1 MWSVEKRVGMA
12 LQLRR
17 STSMRVRLMTTLI
30 AAFALIAQPYIGV
43 IASQNVNALA
53 VTDHVVINEI
63 SPSPSSG
70 SEWIELYN
78 PTALNVVVD
87 GWTLKDA
94 SNPAQ
99 PISGTIAAGGFRT
112 FNVVDFNN
120 SGDTAILSN
129 TTNVVDTVVYSLT
142 ISNDSSYA
150 RTYDANDAFEIRSAA
165 SVTKNTTNGSAPATA
180 PVCTYDFTAQK
191 MWEVTWGYGFEDRNG
206 GAPVFDMQSNGGL
219 VSLNGGAV
227 PSYMTPTWHWLYVT
241 DNGNYT
247 PRHYTYGF
255 ADGTTRTADV
265 TFSDVNGCQ
274 IPTIV
279 WGTQE
284 PLPATAVTNQNTGE
298 TYDTLQEAIQAA
310 LAGNTLVI
318 NENLST
324 TSQITIDK
332 PLTINGQGHTLTA
345 AFDGTDTSNNSVL
358 RILSTNNVTIDNLV
372 VEGAHRGGL
381 HGVNVFAS
389 QAVML
394 NNVTSRNNAKSGV
407 AINASTVT
415 VSNITTA
422 GNGWHGI
429 NADKNGTILTVNGV
443 SAHSEAFADIYVD
456 DTTKNV
462 DVVDTNS
469 QYSHQPSGIPGRNN
483 DQVYRLKPANT
494 APTVAFV
501 APTPSENSY
510 VRGTIT
516 PHVTA
521 SDDYGMGSYYVRVW
535 KNAFESGV
543 SNLVYNGCSSA
554 PGAALLGTAQDVTC
568 PALNTTTLTDGKY
581 VLSAQFLDSSNVWG
595 QSLRTFYVD
604 NTAPTITVKAA
615 PDTVGSTASKTF
627 SKVSFKLHDNI
638 KFEGKYTINGVESTI
653 SPSTWGDANNIV
665 VGQRGAVYGEN
676 TITLKDL
683 AGNSASY
690 TFILDNLAPTIKI
703 KDGFVGSKEA
713 NTFSNVSFSLFD
725 AHQVDKYTI
734 NGHTSDFGN
743 NNWSDAN
750 FQNIKQYLNQGLNT
764 FALYDIA
771 GNKSTFEFTYDTT
784 APGASF
790 THSNNNDNTLVNTDV
805 VSTLHATEPI
815 QTPAGWTLVADT
827 DNKTFTK
834 TSTENNKGNI
844 VITDLAGNS
853 STVFFEVKRIDKT
866 APVFNISNAD
876 VLNTSSVNVLV
887 TETNLAST
895 IKVDGVDTA
904 YTGTKPNYK
913 VSVTGEGTHT
923 VTATDKAGN
932 ATTVT
937 FTIDSTAPSVSWQLQ
952 PKTIY
957 GIGQGFNI
965 RPITSEVGTIKSV
978 YIDSVNSANLVRTL
992 ASDHKNFDTSNA
1004 HNQTLWDS
1012 LSDGI
1017 HKFIAVF
1024 EDYAG
1029 NVTTSESSSFTID
1042 RTAPDGSF
1050 TFSNNKAPTKGNVY
1064 AYLTTTEPVTISPTG
1079 SHGWEATDATHFK
1092 HKFTNNGSFDAVIT
1106 DAAGNSKTLTAS
1118 VDWID
1123 RTAPS
1128 VTQYA
1133 YSNNGN
1139 LTKNDV
1145 TVTITTSEPVDT
1157 PTDWNR
1163 VDDTHFTRVFE
1174 HNGGF
1179 TVSLTDKVGNTATVG
1194 GKSQGAEVKGID
1206 KNAPIISG
1214 ITEGAIVSN
1223 AVQLSVFDPKYE
1235 GADGFNANT
1244 GLNVDGEWVVT
1255 TPGADKTYLYEVTG
1269 EGLHTVFATDKAG
1282 NVTDTLHFT
1291 IDTTPPEM
1299 TLNAIATS
1307 TSTSRTITG
1316 TGDAG
1321 ETVEVTV
1328 HSTPQTKTTTVDQMG
1343 VWSVTFDNLEVGLH
1357 TVKATIFD
1365 ALGNRS
1371 EEVIG
1376 SFKVLAVTVPTETD
1390 PETNNPDTNN
1400 ASDTP
1405 TTAGANAAGTPSQAS
1420 NLAGLG
1426 LAVLG
1431 VSTTANEVAQ
1441 AQSPAEEESDV
1452 KGTSTAGSDTDTN
1465 KQSEAGCGTFL
1476 GICWYWWIPIVIA
1489 AIIAVY
1495 YLFRPR
1501 REEA

>member
-1 MWSVEKRVGMA
+1 
-12 LQLRR
+12 
-17 STSMRVRLMTTLI
+17 MTTLI

-43 IASQNVNALA
+43 IASQSAQAASLVLTPTTHSIEGGQTKVSTVNASTFTNMTLSFTHA
-53 VTDHVVINEI
+53 AENLEPNGND
-63 SPSPSSG
+63 
-70 SEWIELYN
+70 
-78 PTALNVVVD
+78 
-87 GWTLKDA
+87 TLK
-94 SNPAQ
+94 
-99 PISGTIAAGGFRT
+99 
-112 FNVVDFNN
+112 
-120 SGDTAILSN
+120 
-129 TTNVVDTVVYSLT
+129 
-142 ISNDSSYA
+142 
-150 RTYDANDAFEIRSAA
+150 
-165 SVTKNTTNGSAPATA
+165 
-180 PVCTYDFTAQK
+180 
-191 MWEVTWGYGFEDRNG
+191 YGWR
-206 GAPVFDMQSNGGL
+206 VNGGL
-219 VSLNGGAV
+219 
-227 PSYMTPTWHWLYVT
+227 
-241 DNGNYT
+241 DNQLGVIEGKPNVGNMPGVGENST
-247 PRHYTYGF
+247 K
-255 ADGTTRTADV
+255 
-265 TFSDVNGCQ
+265 TF
-274 IPTIV
+274 T
-279 WGTQE
+279 
-284 PLPATAVTNQNTGE
+284 LPATAAVSNLEIYFTNTGGNN
-298 TYDTLQEAIQAA
+298 DTVSISDIAISGDELPVTPQLTHIDPYYVLSSYKGIGVDFKVSNLTDVTSIEIKVDRTNGGPVVKTAKES
-310 LAGNTLVI
+310 VI
-318 NENLST
+318 NNLNSGGLGATAPIVIQQGTYNEAGSDSWNQPIST
-324 TSQITIDK
+324 WDHTTIPTSVT
-332 PLTINGQGHTLTA
+332 
-345 AFDGTDTSNNSVL
+345 
-358 RILSTNNVTIDNLV
+358 VTITRSGGVPLV
-372 VEGAHRGGL
+372 MTKALVENMGPFATRSQVMSATP
-381 HGVNVFAS
+381 VNS
-389 QAVML
+389 GPAVNFM
-394 NNVTSRNNAKSGV
+394 
-407 AINASTVT
+407 I
-415 VSNITTA
+415 
-422 GNGWHGI
+422 
-429 NADKNGTILTVNGV
+429 
-443 SAHSEAFADIYVD
+443 
-456 DTTKNV
+456 
-462 DVVDTNS
+462 
-469 QYSHQPSGIPGRNN
+469 
-483 DQVYRLKPANT
+483 
-494 APTVAFV
+494 
-501 APTPSENSY
+501 PTPNENSY
-510 VRGTIT
+510 VRGIIT

-568 PALNTTTLTDGKY
+568 PVLNTTTLTDGKY
-581 VLSAQFLDSSNVWG
+581 VLSAQFLDSDNVWG
-595 QSLRTFYVD
+595 QALRTFYVD

-638 KFEGKYTINGVESTI
+638 KFEGKYTINGVESAIT
-653 SPSTWGDANNIV
+653 PTTWGDANSIT

-690 TFILDNLAPTIKI
+690 TFTLDNLAPTIKI

-764 FALYDIA
+764 FVLYDVA

-790 THSNNNDNTLVNTDV
+790 THSNNNDNTLVNTNV
-805 VSTLHATEPI
+805 ISTLHATEPI
-815 QTPAGWTLVADT
+815 QTPAGWTLVADS
-827 DNKTFTK
+827 DNKMFTK
-834 TSTENNKGNI
+834 ISTENNKGNI
-844 VITDLAGNS
+844 VITDFAGNS
-853 STVFFEVKRIDKT
+853 STVFFEVKRIDKI
-866 APVFNISNAD
+866 APVFNISNGD
-876 VLNTSSVNVLV
+876 VFTTPGVDVIV
-887 TETNLAST
+887 TEVNLANT

-937 FTIDSTAPSVSWQLQ
+937 FTIDSTAPSISWQLQ
-952 PKTIY
+952 PKNIY

-1244 GLNVDGEWVVT
+1244 GLNVDGDWVVT
-1255 TPGADKTYLYEVTG
+1255 TPGANKTYLYEVTG

-1476 GICWYWWIPIVIA
+1476 GICWYYWIPVVIA